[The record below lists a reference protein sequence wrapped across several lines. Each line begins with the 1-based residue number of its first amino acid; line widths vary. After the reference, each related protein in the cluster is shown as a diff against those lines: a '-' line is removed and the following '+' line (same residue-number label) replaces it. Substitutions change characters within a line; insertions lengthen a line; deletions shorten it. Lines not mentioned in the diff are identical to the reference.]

1 MTHNPYAPPTS
12 NVADSSAVL
21 PTRIA
26 HAHVARACHLLWL
39 SFGLAVLGAT
49 FDVFR
54 ASVSAG
60 RSVTV
65 IGAAAGATMVFLI
78 TLWFT
83 LKLRAGR
90 NWMRLLVTI
99 LNVGGLLLIPFVWNW
114 YWPIL
119 KQGLNSPLDGV
130 VTAGQWLLDLAA
142 VVYVNTSGARA
153 WFSAVKNAAIHAA

>member
-1 MTHNPYAPPTS
+1 MKLSSNAFERSVRRHRGRAASAARHYAPAARSRAHRAAAQLRRHMTHNPYAPPTS

-83 LKLRAGR
+83 
-90 NWMRLLVTI
+90 
-99 LNVGGLLLIPFVWNW
+99 
-114 YWPIL
+114 
-119 KQGLNSPLDGV
+119 
-130 VTAGQWLLDLAA
+130 
-142 VVYVNTSGARA
+142 
-153 WFSAVKNAAIHAA
+153 